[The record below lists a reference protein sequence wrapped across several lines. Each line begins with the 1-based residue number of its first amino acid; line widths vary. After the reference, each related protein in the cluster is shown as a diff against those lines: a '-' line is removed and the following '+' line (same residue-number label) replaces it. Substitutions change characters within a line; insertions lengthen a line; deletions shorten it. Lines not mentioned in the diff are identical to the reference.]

1 MSLNDTVWCKIGRS
15 EIHGVGVIAIRDIPK
30 GTKLHCYSNQREW
43 LEGIPEDTLP
53 EIRKLI
59 LERYP
64 KAEQELHI
72 YAHPNDDARLISF
85 MNHSDNPNYDNETDT
100 TLREIK
106 KGEEVTEHYGA
117 CAWNW

>member
-1 MSLNDTVWCKIGRS
+1 MET
-15 EIHGVGVIAIRDIPK
+15 
-30 GTKLHCYSNQREW
+30 SNQREW
-43 LEGIPEDTLP
+43 LEDIPEDTLP

-64 KAEQELHI
+64 LAEKELHI

-106 KGEEVTEHYGA
+106 KGEEVTEDYGA
-117 CAWNW
+117 CTGDW